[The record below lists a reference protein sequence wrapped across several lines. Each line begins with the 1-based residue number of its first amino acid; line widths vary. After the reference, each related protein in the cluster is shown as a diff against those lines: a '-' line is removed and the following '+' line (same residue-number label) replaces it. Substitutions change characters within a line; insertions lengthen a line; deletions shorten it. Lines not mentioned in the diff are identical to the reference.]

1 MKMMSYF
8 NVKIK
13 LNPYESYDAL
23 FIHILCRSSRFR
35 IGEESGGRV
44 ESINYMLWREVVL
57 GRLTQ
62 IKKDTSADT
71 TQTSQ
76 WQIELFSQELCFLF
90 SVRIQS
96 SVKTRKY
103 HNTKTI

>member
-1 MKMMSYF
+1 M
-8 NVKIK
+8 
-13 LNPYESYDAL
+13 
-23 FIHILCRSSRFR
+23 
-35 IGEESGGRV
+35 
-44 ESINYMLWREVVL
+44 ESINYMLWRKVVL

-90 SVRIQS
+90 SVKIQS
-96 SVKTRKY
+96 SVKTREDTIKNYY
-103 HNTKTI
+103 HHITMHHIIIKLKIH

>member
-1 MKMMSYF
+1 M
-8 NVKIK
+8 
-13 LNPYESYDAL
+13 
-23 FIHILCRSSRFR
+23 
-35 IGEESGGRV
+35 

-96 SVKTRKY
+96 SVKTREDTMTLKPY
-103 HNTKTI
+103 IIITARCITSLLS